1 MDILIHLEAFYDR
14 EITLLFRFFGWCLYM
29 AITCTLLSAAVYG
42 DFINLGCD
50 PGWTDLGNGY
60 CYQVVTSKAV
70 SRKNANYD
78 CGTTFSALVTV
89 SNVGEMVRANIF
101 QYLSMQLKRS
111 CMGFVFVLHILNTC
125 IYLSY
130 LKDFS

>member
-1 MDILIHLEAFYDR
+1 
-14 EITLLFRFFGWCLYM
+14 M

-42 DFINLGCD
+42 DFVNLGCD

-89 SNVGEMVRANIF
+89 SNVGEMVRAIENGICLHSAYF
-101 QYLSMQLKRS
+101 EYMYISLLS
-111 CMGFVFVLHILNTC
+111 
-125 IYLSY
+125 
-130 LKDFS
+130 